1 MRKISLLKS
10 LLFIL
15 VLSIFTSN
23 SYSQKHP
30 MKFGKID
37 IKDLE
42 MTVYDKD
49 TTAEAVILCDYG
61 IFDERR
67 MEYTRHCRIKIL
79 KKDGVRWANE
89 RVRSSRDILLKARTY
104 NLENGEIVV
113 TKMKAESKFEEKV
126 NTYRIAT
133 RFSLPN
139 VKVGSVIEYQYT
151 ISWIPYEWR
160 FQQQIPVIWSEFRM
174 HQNNYIEVQK
184 NFFGYEPLTII
195 EDGRWVAKDMPAFR
209 PEAYMNSYT
218 NFITKFEFD
227 IKKIRYYGY
236 HADLTSTWEEVSEA
250 LIHNRLFG
258 GKLET
263 TLFLNKEAQRIKD
276 LNLSDFDK
284 AKYVFELIK
293 TKFTWNESERK
304 YAYSNLSYLYKDEQ
318 VGNSTEINLILI
330 ALLKKVGLNV
340 KPVALSTRNN
350 GLLSP
355 VFPTLSKLNY
365 TIAQLIIEDKQYLL
379 DATDKLTPFGL
390 LPKRC
395 INGNAITVDE
405 NVSFW
410 IDLKTTN
417 NSSEVIYSKLQ
428 LKNDGEVTGNVS
440 IKFSN
445 YAAYDFRKEMETYT
459 SQEEFIENFE
469 VKNKGLQIN
478 DFEINNLN
486 DVYQPVTTKY
496 DVSFLNNANVIGD
509 NIYFNPMLFEK
520 MDNNPFKIE
529 ERKYPVDYIHPIE
542 KTYIL
547 NLSIPEGYVVD
558 QCPKSIK
565 VALPE
570 NKGSFIYSFKNLGKS
585 IQLTY
590 KFSIKDVIILPTE
603 YGYLKEFYNQIINK
617 HSEMI
622 VLKKSNV

>member
-1 MRKISLLKS
+1 
-10 LLFIL
+10 
-15 VLSIFTSN
+15 
-23 SYSQKHP
+23 

-61 IFDERR
+61 VFNESR

-89 RVRSSRDILLKARTY
+89 RVRSSRNILLKARTY
-104 NLENGEIVV
+104 NLENGEIVI

-126 NTYRIAT
+126 NSYLYAT

-151 ISWIPYEWR
+151 IPWIPYEWR

-174 HQNNYIEVQK
+174 QQNQYVKVQK
-184 NFFGYEPLTII
+184 NFFGYIPLTII

-209 PEAYMNSYT
+209 TEAYMNSYT

-227 IKKIRYYGY
+227 IRKIEYPPKYEEYYYYTISYNGVY
-236 HADLTSTWEEVSEA
+236 EDFTSTWEEVSEA
-250 LIHNRLFG
+250 LVHNKLFG

-263 TLFLNKEAQRIKD
+263 MLFLNKEAEKINE
-276 LNLSDFDK
+276 LNLSDIDK
-284 AKYVFELIK
+284 AKYIFELIK

-304 YAYSNLSYLYKDEQ
+304 YAYSNLSYLYKDEH
-318 VGNSTEINLILI
+318 VGNSAEINLILI
-330 ALLKKVGLNV
+330 ALLEKVGLNV

-365 TIAQLIIEDKQYLL
+365 TIAQLIIDNKQYLL
-379 DATDKLTPFGL
+379 DATDKLAPFGL

-405 NVSFW
+405 NISSW
-410 IDLKTTN
+410 IDLKATN
-417 NSSEVIYSKLQ
+417 NSAEVIYSKLN
-428 LKNDGEVTGNVS
+428 LKSDGEVNGDIS
-440 IKFSN
+440 FKFSN
-445 YAAYDFRKEMETYT
+445 YAAYDFRKELETYT
-459 SQEEFIENFE
+459 SQEEYIEDLE
-469 VKNKGLQIN
+469 VHHKGLQIN
-478 DFEINNLN
+478 DYEINNIN
-486 DVYQPVTTKY
+486 DVYRPVTTKY

-509 NIYFNPMLFEK
+509 NIYINPMLFEK

-547 NLSIPEGYVVD
+547 NLSIPDGYLVE
-558 QCPKSIK
+558 QCPKSVK
-565 VALPE
+565 VALPD
-570 NKGSFIYSFKNLGKS
+570 NKGSFIYSIKNLGKS

-590 KFSIKDVIILPTE
+590 KFSIKDVVILPTE

-622 VLKKSNV
+622 VLKKSDV